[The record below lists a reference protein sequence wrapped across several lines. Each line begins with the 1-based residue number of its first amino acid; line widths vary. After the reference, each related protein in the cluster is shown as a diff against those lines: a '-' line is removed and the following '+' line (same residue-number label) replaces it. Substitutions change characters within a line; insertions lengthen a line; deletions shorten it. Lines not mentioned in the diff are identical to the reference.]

1 MALGGG
7 KGHKKMTSDDVNA
20 VQSARDLAMFVEGL
34 ARDLEENGPEWENTD
49 LPRFLDAMA
58 AWLRDSDGYFRN
70 WGEPVPDAA
79 AWRTVANVLLAARDY
94 E

>member
-1 MALGGG
+1 
-7 KGHKKMTSDDVNA
+7 MTSDDVNG
-20 VQSARDLAMFVEGL
+20 VQSARDLATFVEGL
-34 ARDLEENGPEWENTD
+34 ARDLEENGAEWENPD
-49 LPRFLDAMA
+49 LPAFLEAMT

-70 WGEPVPDAA
+70 WGEPTPDAA